1 MEYCY
6 SYFTASNLNFSGGL
20 MNYTLILISSLLL
33 SISFGQY
40 DFSMEDVN
48 NTSPFYE
55 NNVGPSIFPEQVL
68 MVYFGHYS

>member
-1 MEYCY
+1 
-6 SYFTASNLNFSGGL
+6 

-55 NNVGPSIFPEQVL
+55 NNVGPSIFSGQVL

>member
-1 MEYCY
+1 M
-6 SYFTASNLNFSGGL
+6 S
-20 MNYTLILISSLLL
+20 YTLILISSLLL

-55 NNVGPSIFPEQVL
+55 NNVGPSIFSEQVL